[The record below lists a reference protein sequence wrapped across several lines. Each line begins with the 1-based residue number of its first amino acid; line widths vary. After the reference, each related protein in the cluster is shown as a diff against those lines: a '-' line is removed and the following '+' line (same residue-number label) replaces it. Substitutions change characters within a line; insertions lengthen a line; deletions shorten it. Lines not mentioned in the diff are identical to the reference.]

1 MLAICA
7 PHQKDLL
14 MEWFLLK
21 GLRGEAMLE
30 RERERE
36 RESASSSH
44 LISPSHFL
52 SWQSSCKQLPPQPTP
67 TSGARNI
74 VSCLMTYLLPKKKK
88 TLLKSF

>member
-36 RESASSSH
+36 RV
-44 LISPSHFL
+44 L
-52 SWQSSCKQLPPQPTP
+52 
-67 TSGARNI
+67 
-74 VSCLMTYLLPKKKK
+74 LLP
-88 TLLKSF
+88 T